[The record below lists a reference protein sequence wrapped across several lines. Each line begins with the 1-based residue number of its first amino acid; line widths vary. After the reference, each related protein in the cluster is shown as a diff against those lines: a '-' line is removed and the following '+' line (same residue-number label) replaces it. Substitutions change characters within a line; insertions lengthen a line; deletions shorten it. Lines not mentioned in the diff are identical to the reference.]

1 MLVVALNGSPNENG
15 NTMFL
20 LNELKGHIESLGAKF
35 EIIDVQK
42 SILDCKQP
50 FCINC
55 ISPCNQNCLR
65 GTKLEEAYNKITDA
79 DAVIVASPVYFGTI
93 TGQLKCFFDKSRYIR
108 TGKKWIGKIGASV
121 TVGASKYGG
130 QENATNTIHNILMV
144 HGFDI
149 VNDGYEEF
157 DAGHFGVSA
166 QEPAN
171 EDRYAIKRAK
181 VLAYRIVDN
190 IKKKGVKNG

>member
-1 MLVVALNGSPNENG
+1 
-15 NTMFL
+15 
-20 LNELKGHIESLGAKF
+20 
-35 EIIDVQK
+35 
-42 SILDCKQP
+42 
-50 FCINC
+50 
-55 ISPCNQNCLR
+55 
-65 GTKLEEAYNKITDA
+65 
-79 DAVIVASPVYFGTI
+79 
-93 TGQLKCFFDKSRYIR
+93 
-108 TGKKWIGKIGASV
+108 
-121 TVGASKYGG
+121 
-130 QENATNTIHNILMV
+130 MV

-149 VNDGYEEF
+149 INDGYEEF